1 MHIAVCLGGA
11 ARNHRWAKPLRT
23 LFDSRHF
30 CRQGGGGIVLA
41 DSALTATR
49 RVGLW
54 SMPDPLLEQYLAEHY
69 YSGPKADAVLKR
81 YGEDGKKKKKKRKHH
96 TENNDA
102 LIIKDDSAVWFGD
115 EPEAE
120 EAEDDVVAEAIPDSQ
135 YLQTSGSTSKPS
147 GWVNVRQGAP
157 QPTSNRPPSRDQPT
171 SGSLEGMG
179 MATGVPETS
188 MPKDMA
194 RAESPVSPAPAPI
207 KAGLMSGAQLRAQR
221 EAREAAERAERERE
235 AAEFAEKEDDIPA
248 HQETVYRDAS
258 GRRIDLAEE
267 EARIRE
273 EHLRA
278 ERKKRERE
286 QWNQGLVQRREREE
300 QRREL
305 DRMQKEGVARCVL

>member
-1 MHIAVCLGGA
+1 
-11 ARNHRWAKPLRT
+11 
-23 LFDSRHF
+23 
-30 CRQGGGGIVLA
+30 
-41 DSALTATR
+41 
-49 RVGLW
+49 
-54 SMPDPLLEQYLAEHY
+54 MPDPSLEQYLAEHY

-96 TENNDA
+96 TQNNDA
-102 LIIKDDSAVWFGD
+102 LIIKDDSAVWFGE

-120 EAEDDVVAEAIPDSQ
+120 EAEDDVVPEGIPDAQ
-135 YLQTSGSTSKPS
+135 YLQTSGQSAMLMEMER
-147 GWVNVRQGAP
+147 V
-157 QPTSNRPPSRDQPT
+157 
-171 SGSLEGMG
+171 
-179 MATGVPETS
+179 
-188 MPKDMA
+188 
-194 RAESPVSPAPAPI
+194 ESPISPAPPPI

-235 AAEFAEKEDDIPA
+235 AAEAAEKEDDIPA

-278 ERKKRERE
+278 ELKKRERE

-300 QRREL
+300 KRREL
-305 DRMQKEGVARCVL
+305 DQMQKEGVARPQYEGPPPPPNRFNIRPGYRWDGVDRGNGFERKLFLKINSNQRLRSEYQTLT

>member
-1 MHIAVCLGGA
+1 
-11 ARNHRWAKPLRT
+11 
-23 LFDSRHF
+23 
-30 CRQGGGGIVLA
+30 
-41 DSALTATR
+41 
-49 RVGLW
+49 
-54 SMPDPLLEQYLAEHY
+54 MPDPSLEQYLAEHY

-81 YGEDGKKKKKKRKHH
+81 YGEDGKKKKKRKHRA
-96 TENNDA
+96 ESNDA
-102 LIIKDDSAVWFGD
+102 LVIKDDSAVWFGD
-115 EPEAE
+115 EPETEEAAE
-120 EAEDDVVAEAIPDSQ
+120 EVVPEAIPDAQ
-135 YLQTSGSTSKPS
+135 YLQTSGRTSKPS
-147 GWVNVRQGAP
+147 GWINVRQGEP
-157 QPTSNRPPSRDQPT
+157 QRTTTHSPSQGQAA
-171 SGSLEGMG
+171 SGSSEGVG
-179 MATGVPETS
+179 MATDVTESAPLTET
-188 MPKDMA
+188 M
-194 RAESPVSPAPAPI
+194 RVESPVTPAPAPI

-235 AAEFAEKEDDIPA
+235 AAEAAENEDNIPA

-305 DRMQKEGVARCVL
+305 DRMQKEGVARCVLYLLTQSRG

>member
-1 MHIAVCLGGA
+1 
-11 ARNHRWAKPLRT
+11 
-23 LFDSRHF
+23 
-30 CRQGGGGIVLA
+30 
-41 DSALTATR
+41 
-49 RVGLW
+49 
-54 SMPDPLLEQYLAEHY
+54 MPDPSLEQYLAEHY

-81 YGEDGKKKKKKRKHH
+81 YGEDGKKKKKRKHR
-96 TENNDA
+96 TESNDA

-120 EAEDDVVAEAIPDSQ
+120 DAEEEVVPEAIPNAQ
-135 YLQTSGSTSKPS
+135 YLQTSGRTSKPS
-147 GWVNVRQGAP
+147 GWVNVRQGEP
-157 QPTSNRPPSRDQPT
+157 QPATTHPSSLGQSA
-171 SGSLEGMG
+171 SGSSEGIG
-179 MATGVPETS
+179 MAADAPKSAIQMET
-188 MPKDMA
+188 MH
-194 RAESPVSPAPAPI
+194 AELPATPAPVPI

-235 AAEFAEKEDDIPA
+235 AAEAAENEDDIPP

-273 EHLRA
+273 EHLQA

-305 DRMQKEGVARCVL
+305 DRMQKEGVARYVQYQLTQTRG